1 VSEQLAPGKRL
12 SQSAELPFWVGA
24 PPRAPRP
31 DYTWSLARA
40 IVDALMILAATLLA
54 GAAVQDALSPGWQ
67 ALLVVMLLG
76 GFAATGSYRPRMRP
90 PIGAQLQRVLA
101 CTALS
106 VLTVAALVTIT
117 SARHGV
123 GDAMVAHWLLL
134 AGLVVSGRAGVVGA
148 QYALRPRLTRM
159 GAPTLIVG
167 AGHVGQ
173 LAAKRLLDDPATGMR
188 PIGFLDKDPLDPDG
202 IPLPGMPGLP
212 VLGASWDLERI
223 VRRYGVEHV
232 VIAFSTAPHHVLLGI
247 VRECW
252 RLGVSVAVVPRLFE
266 VEGRRM
272 EVQRLGALPLIG
284 LQTADPD
291 GPLFA
296 VKYAIDRILAGLGL
310 LALSP
315 LIIVI
320 ALAIRLT
327 MGGPILFRQQRV
339 GRDGH
344 VFDMLKFRTMRGDP
358 GSAGE
363 ADASWAR
370 LVLSGVKIPDAPESA
385 PTADDRRTP
394 LGSLLRRLSLD
405 ELPQLLNVLRGDMS
419 IIGPRPERVQYVRE
433 FADAVY
439 RYPDRHRV
447 KSGLTGWAQVHG
459 LRGETSLADRIEWDN
474 FYIANWTPWL
484 DLKIV
489 VMTIPALLG
498 LRGGE

>member
-12 SQSAELPFWVGA
+12 TQTAELPLWVGA
-24 PPRAPRP
+24 PPRPPRP
-31 DYTWSLARA
+31 DYTWGLARA
-40 IVDALMILAATLLA
+40 IADALMILTAALAA
-54 GAAVQDALSPGWQ
+54 GAAIQDALAPAWQ
-67 ALLVVMLLG
+67 AVLVALLLA
-76 GFAATGSYRPRMRP
+76 GFAATGSYRPRTRP
-90 PIGAQLQRVLA
+90 RLDGELRRVLA
-101 CTALS
+101 CTSLA
-106 VLTVAALVTIT
+106 VLTVAALATLT
-117 SARHGV
+117 SGRPGV

-134 AGLVVSGRAGVVGA
+134 TGLVVSGRVGIIGA
-148 QYALRPRLTRM
+148 QHALRPKLARM

-173 LAAKRLLDDPATGMR
+173 LAAKRLLDDPAIGMR

-212 VLGASWDLERI
+212 ILGASWDLERV

-284 LQTADPD
+284 LHTTDPD

-296 VKYAIDRILAGLGL
+296 VKYAIDRILAALGL

-315 LIIVI
+315 LIVVI
-320 ALAIRLT
+320 ALAIRFT

-339 GRDGH
+339 GRDGR

-370 LVLSGVKIPDAPESA
+370 LMLSGVDVPDMDAPDLA
-385 PTADDRRTP
+385 GDDRRTP
-394 LGSLLRRLSLD
+394 LGSLLRKLSLD
-405 ELPQLLNVLRGDMS
+405 ELPQLFNVLRGDMS
-419 IIGPRPERVQYVRE
+419 IIGPRPERVQYVRQ

-474 FYIANWTPWL
+474 FYIENWTPWL

-498 LRGGE
+498 FRGGE